1 MHSIRGIM
9 NFILK
14 ESLFRELLQLFFRYA
29 LLGRNL
35 DIDISLIEPRQ
46 MEIIIRN
53 SNFAFSFRYTNDT
66 SLFIFLN

>member
-1 MHSIRGIM
+1 M

-14 ESLFRELLQLFFRYA
+14 ESLFRELFQLFFRYA

-35 DIDISLIEPRQ
+35 DVDISLIEPRQ

-66 SLFIFLN
+66 SSFIFLN